1 MTRHLAFVE
10 ANTTGT
16 GMIALRTARD
26 LGLVPV
32 FLTSDRTRYLGLEET
47 GAEVVVCDTNAPAT
61 LTAEL
66 GALPSGLAGVTT
78 TSEFYVSAVAEA
90 AAELRLPGNPLEV
103 VRRCRDKGQVRA
115 ALRAAGLPQPRF
127 AVVRVQEDLDEA
139 LTQVGLPCVAK
150 PVDDSGSQLVRWC
163 GTRNEVR
170 EHAAQVMVAR
180 TNVRGQRAAGA
191 VLLEE
196 FLDAPEYSVEMFSV
210 DGVHHCVGIT
220 RKTVT
225 GSPYFV
231 ETRHIYP
238 APLEEAAE
246 AVLRKAAVDA
256 LDVLGI
262 RLGPTHV
269 EIRLMSQGPAL
280 IELNP
285 RLAGGMIPELVRLAH
300 GVDLLRQ
307 QLHAAVGHDVDLRPT
322 CDGITGVAFL
332 LPPRGG
338 VLLRITGAQEA
349 ARLEHVAR
357 VTVTGQPGREVRP
370 ARNAYDR
377 LGSVITHG
385 RDTAEVDAALDKAL
399 EVLKVELEDLVPP
412 SGSARWNPKDGTR
425 RQ

>member
-1 MTRHLAFVE
+1 MTRHLAFIE

-26 LGLVPV
+26 LGLVPL
-32 FLTSDRTRYLGLEET
+32 FLTSDSTRYLGLEET
-47 GAEVVVCDTNAPAT
+47 GAEVVDCDTNAPAAV
-61 LTAEL
+61 TAAL
-66 GALPSGLAGVTT
+66 GALPPGSLAGATT

-90 AAELRLPGNPLEV
+90 AAELSLPGNPPKV

-115 ALRAAGLPQPRF
+115 ALQAAGMPQPRF
-127 AVVRVQEDLDEA
+127 AVVRAEEELDEA
-139 LTQVGLPCVAK
+139 LTGVGLPCVAK
-150 PVDDSGSQLVRWC
+150 PVDESGSQLVRWC
-163 GTRNEVR
+163 ATQDEVR
-170 EHAAQVMVAR
+170 EHAALVMAVR
-180 TNVRGQRAAGA
+180 TNVRGQPAAGA

-225 GSPYFV
+225 GRPYFV

-238 APLEEAAE
+238 APLGEAVEAA
-246 AVLRKAAVDA
+246 LRKTAMDA
-256 LDVLGI
+256 LDVLGV

-269 EIRLMSQGPAL
+269 EIRLTSQGPAL

-300 GVDLLRQ
+300 GVELLRQ

-322 CDGITGVAFL
+322 RGGSAGVAFL
-332 LPPRGG
+332 LPPRAG
-338 VLLRITGAQEA
+338 VLRRVTGAEEA

-357 VTVTGQPGREVRP
+357 VTVTGRAGREVRP

-377 LGSVITHG
+377 LGSVIAHSG
-385 RDTAEVDAALDKAL
+385 GTAEVDAVLDKAL
-399 EVLKVELEDLVPP
+399 GMLGVELEDLVPA
-412 SGSARWNPKDGTR
+412 SGSARQDPEAGTR
-425 RQ
+425 R

>member
-26 LGLVPV
+26 LGFVPV

-47 GAEVVVCDTNAPAT
+47 GAEVVDCDTNAPAT
-61 LTAEL
+61 LTATL
-66 GALPSGLAGVTT
+66 GALPGSLAGVTT
-78 TSEFYVSAVAEA
+78 TSEFYVLAVAEA
-90 AAELRLPGNPLEV
+90 AAELGLPGNPPEV

-115 ALRAAGLPQPRF
+115 ALRAAGMPQPRF
-127 AVVRVQEDLDEA
+127 AVVRAEEDLDEA
-139 LTQVGLPCVAK
+139 LTRVGLPCVAK
-150 PVDDSGSQLVRWC
+150 PVDDSGSQLVQWC

-170 EHAAQVMVAR
+170 EHAAQIMAVR

-196 FLDAPEYSVEMFSV
+196 FLDAPEFSVEMFSV
-210 DGVHHCVGIT
+210 DGVHRCVGIT

-246 AVLRKAAVDA
+246 SVLHKAAVDA

-269 EIRLMSQGPAL
+269 EIRLTSQGPAL

-300 GVDLLRQ
+300 GADLLRQ
-307 QLHAAVGHDVDLRPT
+307 QLHAALGHDVDLRPT
-322 CDGITGVAFL
+322 RDGIAGVAFL
-332 LPPRGG
+332 LPPREG
-338 VLLRITGAQEA
+338 VLRRITGAQEA

-357 VTVTGQPGREVRP
+357 VTVTGQPGREVRL

-399 EVLKVELEDLVPP
+399 EVLEVELEDLVPP
-412 SGSARWNPKDGTR
+412 SGPARRNPEDGTR